1 MFMTTLPSKSITRGK
16 RVTMPVDVARWLVE
30 NSQLSPRETRRI
42 KALNT
47 KVHNETITSQ
57 EEKELDAI
65 LDLCLQGDILRAQ
78 AMAVLMKQRP
88 KQS

>member
-1 MFMTTLPSKSITRGK
+1 MFFTTLPSKSKTRGK
-16 RVTMPVDVARWLVE
+16 RVSMPVDVARWLVE
-30 NSQLSPRETRRI
+30 NSQLSPRDTRRI
-42 KALNT
+42 KTLNA

-78 AMAVLMKQRP
+78 AMAVLVKQ
-88 KQS
+88 QSKRG